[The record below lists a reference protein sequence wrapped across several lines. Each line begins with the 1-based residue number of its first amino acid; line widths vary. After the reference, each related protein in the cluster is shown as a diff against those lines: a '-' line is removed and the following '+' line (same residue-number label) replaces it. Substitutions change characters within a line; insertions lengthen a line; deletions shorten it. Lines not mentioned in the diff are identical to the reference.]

1 MNFHQ
6 LTEFVE
12 HVADCSP
19 KDLPVFKN
27 YVDQALTQELFD
39 DRSLMKDIGKFISL
53 AQTFALSGQ
62 RVEGS
67 TFFKLITLIK
77 GQISMANKDSIKHLG
92 VEEKLIG
99 LLWTLIY
106 RENELSKGAALRR
119 QQFESNPLVPRLLES
134 LYKY

>member
-1 MNFHQ
+1 M
-6 LTEFVE
+6 
-12 HVADCSP
+12 
-19 KDLPVFKN
+19 
-27 YVDQALTQELFD
+27 FD

-62 RVEGS
+62 KVEGS